1 VNILIYTDN
10 DLDGAGSALVL
21 KWYFESIA
29 NVVIEETG
37 ESTLVSKLKSK
48 NGALDTFDKVFV
60 CDLALTKELIPEVD
74 RDNFVIFDHHIDHS
88 KLKGEYKKAKAIV
101 KPYTSCVKLIY
112 ETFISK
118 LSLTPQQIE
127 LIDLIDQYDSYKM
140 KDTRALKLNAI
151 FYLYNNPKVSK
162 FIESFNHGMREF
174 NLHEK
179 NSISLFFKKLKEQLS
194 TSEIFEGKI
203 KDYKVVATFANY
215 AINEVA
221 HALIVKHN
229 ADIGIVVNTNNKTVS
244 FRRSKTSEVD
254 VSILARKFCNGGG
267 SVGAAGGAL
276 TEKFGEL
283 TKLFTRV

>member
-21 KWYFESIA
+21 KWYFETIA

-37 ESTLVSKLKSK
+37 ESTLLSKLKSK
-48 NGALDTFDKVFV
+48 NGALDTFDKVFI
-60 CDLALTKELIPEVD
+60 CDLALTEEHIPEVD
-74 RDNFVIFDHHIDHS
+74 RKNFVIFDHHIDHS
-88 KLKGEYKKAKAIV
+88 KLKDNYKNARAVV
-101 KPYTSCVKLIY
+101 KPYTSCSKLIY
-112 ETFISK
+112 DTFLSK
-118 LSLTPQQIE
+118 LSLTQKQVD
-127 LIDLIDQYDSYKM
+127 LINFIDQYDSYKI
-140 KDTRALKLNAI
+140 KDAEALKLNAI
-151 FYLYNNPKVSK
+151 FYLYNNPKVNK
-162 FIESFNHGMREF
+162 FIESFNHGIRDF
-174 NLHEK
+174 NILEK
-179 NSISLFFKKLKEQLS
+179 NSITLFFKKLKEQMNNA
-194 TSEIFEGKI
+194 EVFEGKI

-221 HALIVKHN
+221 HSLIAKYK
-229 ADIGIVVNTNNKTVS
+229 ADIGIVVNKDTKTVS

-276 TEKFGEL
+276 TEQFGNL